1 VRIGSSRSIREDP
14 IGKIFMASSN
24 IRKPLQFIIPVA
36 ILVFLDQVTKYA
48 IARSLPV
55 NTGLTVVSGFFD
67 VVYVRNTGGAFS
79 LFGGPGHPWTVYALA
94 AVSVGVVAAIAY
106 AFVKTAKKDNWTR
119 IAYICVAGGAV
130 GNLIDRIRF
139 GEVTDFLDFHA
150 GNLHWP
156 AFNVADIAISTGA
169 VMLLISLIRKK

>member
-1 VRIGSSRSIREDP
+1 
-14 IGKIFMASSN
+14 MASSN
-24 IRKPLQFIIPVA
+24 LRKSMQFVIPVA
-36 ILVFLDQVTKYA
+36 ALVVSDQLSKYVVG
-48 IARSLPV
+48 RSMPV
-55 NTGLTVVSGFFD
+55 NTRFTVVQGFFD

-79 LFGGPGHPWTVYALA
+79 LFAGGGHPWTVYGLA
-94 AVSVGVVAAIAY
+94 AVSVAVVAAIAY
-106 AFVKTAKKDNWTR
+106 AFLKTAKKDNWTR
-119 IAYICVAGGAV
+119 ISYICVAGGAV
-130 GNLIDRIRF
+130 GNLVDRIRF

>member
-1 VRIGSSRSIREDP
+1 MVDF
-14 IGKIFMASSN
+14 K
-24 IRKPLQFIIPVA
+24 IRKTLLFIIPVG
-36 ILVFLDQVTKYA
+36 ILVALDQLTKCVV
-48 IARSLPV
+48 ARSIPV
-55 NTGLTVVSGFFD
+55 NTGFTVVSGFFN

-79 LFGGPGHPWTVYALA
+79 LFAGSGHPWAVYGLA
-94 AVSVGVVAAIAY
+94 AISIAVVAAIAY
-106 AFVKTAKKDNWTR
+106 AFVKTGRGDNWTG

-130 GNLIDRIRF
+130 GNLVDRIRF

-169 VMLLISLIRKK
+169 VMLLISLLWKK